1 MSHGPPDPTRPD
13 PTRSSYGTTTGGG
26 ATDSTEPSAKT
37 SRKRSSTPLP
47 DDFEPNDTN
56 RRLAAE
62 RGLDL
67 TAVVEHWRDYH
78 LAKDSRFVDWH
89 RALNTWL
96 RNETPKPTAAT
107 AAPRLTPVTDLETP
121 PDGLTDA
128 EYDAWLRRRRA

>member
-1 MSHGPPDPTRPD
+1 V
-13 PTRSSYGTTTGGG
+13 GGDV
-26 ATDSTEPSAKT
+26 TT

-67 TAVVEHWRDYH
+67 AAVVEHWRDYH

-96 RNETPKPTAAT
+96 RNETPKAT
-107 AAPRLTPVTDLETP
+107 STPAPARLTPVAELETP
-121 PDGLTDA
+121 PDGLSDV